1 MKRSYER
8 LSVEDFGRHLLVTGD
23 LDPVYVALN
32 RLDLPRPKL
41 ARWLT
46 AYWSFYHCGFASYAC
61 ETENFWGVMLQA
73 AVNQVPA
80 PDGNRWPRSA
90 ERRHARGEAG
100 IKMVA
105 MLQERYRDPEAFID
119 RLVEHHPGLNVEIIM
134 ARAQEHYLFGRW
146 VAFKIADMIDGVLK
160 VPVKQD
166 NINVLMYE
174 TPRKSILHNWRR
186 TYNFPDNAVPKD
198 MDALVEEANIWL
210 AGKLADCTIPHKPGQ
225 PVDLF
230 ALETVWCKHES
241 HMNGHYP
248 KYKDIVE
255 IAAGVPGWGDLAQEF
270 AKALPADA

>member
-1 MKRSYER
+1 MKRAYPR
-8 LSVEDFGRHLLVTGD
+8 LSVEDFGRHLLTTGD

-32 RLDLPRPKL
+32 KLNLPRPKL

-46 AYWSFYHCGFASYAC
+46 AYWSFYHCGFASYAADH
-61 ETENFWGVMLQA
+61 ENFWGVMLQA
-73 AVNQVPA
+73 AVNEVPA

-100 IKMVA
+100 IRMVTS
-105 MLQERYRDPEAFID
+105 LQVQFHNPEVFLD
-119 RLVEHHPGLNVEIIM
+119 YLTMYPEKLNVATVM
-134 ARAQEHYLFGRW
+134 QRASEQYLFGRW
-146 VAFKIADMIDGVLK
+146 IAFKIADMIDGVLRI
-160 VPVKQD
+160 PVAQD
-166 NINVLMYE
+166 DINLLMYE

-186 TYNFPDNAVPKD
+186 TFNFPDEAQPRD
-198 MDALVEEANIWL
+198 MDALVAEANAWL
-210 AGKLADCTIPHKPGQ
+210 ADKLSDCTIPHKPGEK
-225 PVDLF
+225 PDLF

-270 AKALPADA
+270 ARHLPHAP